1 MNSKLGAFA
10 RMAVPA
16 RAEEAASGAAES
28 REDVTTS
35 QRHNVLTSKRSR
47 GAGDTVALS
56 LRIARR
62 DWTRLHEVAVADGI
76 SLSTLMK
83 EGLTLALA
91 KRGLAPLSDDSKG

>member
-1 MNSKLGAFA
+1 MSSKLGAFA

-16 RAEEAASGAAES
+16 KAQEAAPGATES
-28 REDVTTS
+28 RDDVVTPP
-35 QRHNVLTSKRSR
+35 RHDVATSKRSR

-56 LRIARR
+56 LRVARR